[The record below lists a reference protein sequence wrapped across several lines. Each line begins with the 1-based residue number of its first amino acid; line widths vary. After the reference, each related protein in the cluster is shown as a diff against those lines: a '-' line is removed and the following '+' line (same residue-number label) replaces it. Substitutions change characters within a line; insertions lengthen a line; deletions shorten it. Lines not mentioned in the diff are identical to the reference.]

1 MLTLD
6 LPRLGREGRLS
17 VEAQVASDD
26 PLWSESGLHFYGPL
40 AVRFDAHEAGSGEII
55 VRGRIRGTLVDQC
68 RRCLEPVE
76 RELDE
81 SVTLVYAPVDELAEL
96 GGDVRQLADDTTELD
111 LGEAVR
117 EELVLGVDR
126 YALCRPDCRGLCP
139 VCGTNLNENTCE
151 CSTDEPDPR
160 WDVLRSLQNE

>member
-17 VEAQVASDD
+17 VEADVAPDD
-26 PLWSESGLHFYGPL
+26 PLWQESGLHFSGPL
-40 AVRFDAHEAGSGEII
+40 AVRLDAHEAGSGEII
-55 VRGRIRGTLVDQC
+55 VRGRVRGTLVDDC
-68 RRCLEPVE
+68 RRCLEPVK
-76 RELDE
+76 RDIDE
-81 SVTLVYAPVDELAEL
+81 SLTLVYAPPDELAEQ
-96 GGDVRQLADDTTELD
+96 GADVRQLANDEVEID
-111 LGEAVR
+111 LGEAIR
-117 EELVLGVDR
+117 EELVLTIDR

-139 VCGTNLNENTCE
+139 VCGKNLNETTCE